1 MMNIA
6 IFSFTKNGS
15 CLNVRLMDI
24 LKQNNILSYTLP
36 KYMIDDRMTALINLK
51 ETVEAHFT
59 DDAIIFIGATG
70 IAIRS
75 ISPYV
80 KDKFSDPAVL
90 VIDEL
95 GRYVIPLLSGH
106 VGGANELAEY
116 IGGAINATPVITTA
130 TDINGVIAV
139 DVFAKK
145 YNLIISSRKLAKD
158 VSAALLDKEPVD
170 IDSDIIEID
179 VSDIKKKLNPTDVK
193 CELRVRITDKIYES
207 NVLTLIPKSIYIG
220 VGCKK
225 DTDAKEMLDFV
236 NEVFIS
242 SGIDIRAIKSIG
254 SIDIKKN
261 EKAINELAKSL
272 SVPFLTFSKEELN
285 AVEGEFNESEF
296 VRNTVGVGNVCERA
310 VLIQCKKLTLGK
322 IARGGMTIAIGRD

>member
-15 CLNVRLMDI
+15 YLNVRLMDI

-130 TDINGVIAV
+130 TDINGVFAV

-225 DTDAKEMLDFV
+225 DTDAKEMFDFV

-310 VLIQCKKLTLGK
+310 VLIQCKKLILGK

>member
-6 IFSFTKNGS
+6 IFSFIKNGS

-130 TDINGVIAV
+130 TDINGVFAV

-236 NEVFIS
+236 KEVFIS
-242 SGIDIRAIKSIG
+242 FGIDIRAIKSIG

-310 VLIQCKKLTLGK
+310 VMIQCKKLISGK

>member
-15 CLNVRLMDI
+15 YLNVRLMDI

-130 TDINGVIAV
+130 TDINGVFAV

-225 DTDAKEMLDFV
+225 DTDAKE
-236 NEVFIS
+236 
-242 SGIDIRAIKSIG
+242 IKSIG

-310 VLIQCKKLTLGK
+310 VLIQCKKLILGK

>member
-130 TDINGVIAV
+130 TDINGVFAV

-236 NEVFIS
+236 KEVFIS
-242 SGIDIRAIKSIG
+242 FGIDIRAIKSIG

-310 VLIQCKKLTLGK
+310 VMIQCKKLISGK

>member
-6 IFSFTKNGS
+6 ILSFTKNGS
-15 CLNVRLMDI
+15 YLNVRLMDI

-130 TDINGVIAV
+130 TDINGVFAV